1 MELTNTKQWKEELV
15 VDYNNHWRSLNLDCK
30 DRLSEVSVVEMCIQ
44 GIHWSLLYIFQGI
57 RPRTFEELA
66 TEAHDMELSITNHGV
81 KKDVIIDQWKERN
94 DGKNGDKTSKK
105 PIQESMT
112 MEVKEFGPYC
122 VNEIFN
128 ANNINLRA
136 QR

>member
-94 DGKNGDKTSKK
+94 DGKNGDTTSKK
-105 PIQESMT
+105 L
-112 MEVKEFGPYC
+112 V
-122 VNEIFN
+122 
-128 ANNINLRA
+128 
-136 QR
+136 

>member
-1 MELTNTKQWKEELV
+1 MELTNTKQWKDELV
-15 VDYNNHWRSLNLDCK
+15 IGYINHWRSLNLDCK

-57 RPRTFEELA
+57 QPRTFEELA

-105 PIQESMT
+105 L
-112 MEVKEFGPYC
+112 V
-122 VNEIFN
+122 
-128 ANNINLRA
+128 
-136 QR
+136 

>member
-1 MELTNTKQWKEELV
+1 M
-15 VDYNNHWRSLNLDCK
+15 HWGFLYVL
-30 DRLSEVSVVEMCIQ
+30 Q
-44 GIHWSLLYIFQGI
+44 GIWSH
-57 RPRTFEELA
+57 TFEKL
-66 TEAHDMELSITNHGV
+66 TTQAHDMELNIANHDA
-81 KKDVIIDQWKERN
+81 KKDLIVDQQRKRH

-105 PIQESMT
+105 LVQESMT